1 MGLWGN
7 INGFLGY
14 LFHIRGN
21 LEKARRYY
29 GIGMEKDMT
38 NPSFKLAYGVALL
51 KSGEFE
57 KARDVFRDVL
67 LNRGYKESTRNMA
80 KINLS
85 LAYWKL
91 GEIDTAVEMLSE
103 LHRRQR
109 NSRIY
114 AALGY
119 LLIEKGDLK
128 EALEFNLEALDYDDE
143 DPVIL
148 DNLGQ
153 TYYRMGNI
161 DEARKYFLKAE
172 SLKADQAVTLYH
184 LGCIYQQEGDYETA
198 KEKLLKALDC
208 NIGTLTTINREDIE
222 KRLTE
227 IESRLS

>member
-1 MGLWGN
+1 
-7 INGFLGY
+7 
-14 LFHIRGN
+14 
-21 LEKARRYY
+21 
-29 GIGMEKDMT
+29 
-38 NPSFKLAYGVALL
+38 
-51 KSGEFE
+51 
-57 KARDVFRDVL
+57 
-67 LNRGYKESTRNMA
+67 
-80 KINLS
+80 
-85 LAYWKL
+85 
-91 GEIDTAVEMLSE
+91 
-103 LHRRQR
+103 
-109 NSRIY
+109 
-114 AALGY
+114 LGY

-172 SLKADQAVTLYH
+172 SLKEDQAVTLYH

>member
-91 GEIDTAVEMLSE
+91 GEIDTAIEMLKE
-103 LHRRQR
+103 LHQKYR

-114 AALGY
+114 GALGY
-119 LLIEKGDLK
+119 LLIEKGDMK
-128 EALEFNLEALDYDDE
+128 EALDYNLEALDYDDE
-143 DPVIL
+143 DPVVL

-153 TYYRMGNI
+153 TYYRMGRI
-161 DEARKYFLKAE
+161 DEAKKYFLKAE
-172 SLKADQAVTLYH
+172 SIKDDQAATLYH
-184 LGCIYQQEGDYETA
+184 LGCIYQQEGDNDKA
-198 KEKLLKALDC
+198 KEKFLKALDC
-208 NIGTLTTINREDIE
+208 NINPLTTISREDIE
-222 KRLTE
+222 RKLAE
-227 IESRLS
+227 LDSNQ

>member
-91 GEIDTAVEMLSE
+91 G
-103 LHRRQR
+103 
-109 NSRIY
+109 
-114 AALGY
+114 
-119 LLIEKGDLK
+119 
-128 EALEFNLEALDYDDE
+128 
-143 DPVIL
+143 
-148 DNLGQ
+148 
-153 TYYRMGNI
+153 
-161 DEARKYFLKAE
+161 
-172 SLKADQAVTLYH
+172 
-184 LGCIYQQEGDYETA
+184 
-198 KEKLLKALDC
+198 
-208 NIGTLTTINREDIE
+208 
-222 KRLTE
+222 RLTLLLRCSANF
-227 IESRLS
+227 IEDKGIPGFMLLWDIYL